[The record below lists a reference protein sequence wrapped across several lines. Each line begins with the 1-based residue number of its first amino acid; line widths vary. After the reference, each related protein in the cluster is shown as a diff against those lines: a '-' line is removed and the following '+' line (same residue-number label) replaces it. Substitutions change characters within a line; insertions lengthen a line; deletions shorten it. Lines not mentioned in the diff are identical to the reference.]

1 MPKQTSSA
9 STATDGNQ
17 DSLPDKLLQLKSP
30 LVCEPI
36 YLIGKQAKRVFN
48 YIEIS
53 LDKNFN
59 NAIEARFGKVS
70 FILSSSYSKEIESIS
85 EEGFCSIAVSHDGMH
100 LLAAKKKDKE
110 WVSSIASP
118 LGAIFSDFGDYFSDS
133 YGMNLTPAREVDA
146 NNLLFLYGCA
156 GVRPEKV
163 ISGAYYENSAKILGT
178 TIMCQPLDSIQT
190 KFFTQKYLQQN

>member
-9 STATDGNQ
+9 STSIDGNQ
-17 DSLPDKLLQLKSP
+17 DSLPDKLLQLKST

-53 LDKNFN
+53 LDKNLN
-59 NAIEARFGKVS
+59 DAIEARFGKVS
-70 FILSSSYSKEIESIS
+70 LTLSSSYSKEIESIF
-85 EEGFCSIAVSHDGMH
+85 EEGFCSMAVSHDGMH
-100 LLAAKKKDKE
+100 LLAAKKKGEK

-133 YGMNLTPAREVDA
+133 YGMTLTPAREVDA

-156 GVRPEKV
+156 GAKPEKV
-163 ISGAYYENSAKILGT
+163 LSGSYYENSVQIFGT
-178 TIMCQPLDSIQT
+178 TIVCQPLDSIQT